1 MINMPIQKLIIVMN
15 MKGNYSEPKIN
26 LEIFKLLIY
35 RYFDIFIVLLS
46 EKNIRIMQ
54 YSSKTF
60 DNLLRKNMKYLIKWI
75 VSILS
80 LALFLTSASLAEKK
94 FVPIMS
100 DDLLSFASYYT
111 TTNNL
116 QIPIPSYENEFNEL
130 VVQCEEDISYF
141 VMSYQY
147 YDAALVTVDNGDV
160 VIDEKIENNV
170 TDDGEP
176 YIKGYIKGHIEGNES
191 IAITGS
197 SYYQNE
203 LRAKKTKTCN
213 SNITSVNTLEVP
225 TFNGNSQGKLVIQC
239 EVDVVYYIMAYDCLR
254 WDTNP
259 SVTTDNGIAVTDEK
273 RHVGEVFYVKG
284 HVERTEGPVTIMGH
298 VYSGGKDLYRWPD
311 WTQTCP

>member
-1 MINMPIQKLIIVMN
+1 
-15 MKGNYSEPKIN
+15 
-26 LEIFKLLIY
+26 
-35 RYFDIFIVLLS
+35 
-46 EKNIRIMQ
+46 
-54 YSSKTF
+54 
-60 DNLLRKNMKYLIKWI
+60 MKYPIKLI

-80 LALFLTSASLAEKK
+80 IVLFLTSTSLAEKK
-94 FVPIMS
+94 IVPIMS

-116 QIPIPSYENEFNEL
+116 QIPIPSYENEYNEL
-130 VVQCEEDISYF
+130 VVQCEDEISYF
-141 VMSYQY
+141 IMSYQY
-147 YDAALVTVDNGDV
+147 YDAASVTEDNGDV
-160 VIDEKIENNV
+160 VIDKNV
-170 TDDGEP
+170 TKDGVT
-176 YIKGYIKGHIEGNES
+176 YIKGHIEGNEP

-197 SYYQNE
+197 VYFE
-203 LRAKKTKTCN
+203 GDIRANTTKTCN

-225 TFNGNSQGKLVIQC
+225 MFNGNSQGKLVIQC

-284 HVERTEGPVTIMGH
+284 HVEKTGGPVTIMGH

-311 WTQTCP
+311 WTKTCP

>member
-1 MINMPIQKLIIVMN
+1 
-15 MKGNYSEPKIN
+15 
-26 LEIFKLLIY
+26 
-35 RYFDIFIVLLS
+35 
-46 EKNIRIMQ
+46 
-54 YSSKTF
+54 
-60 DNLLRKNMKYLIKWI
+60 MKYLIKWI

-116 QIPIPSYENEFNEL
+116 QIPILSYENGFSEL
-130 VVQCEEDISYF
+130 VVQCEDDISYF
-141 VMSYQY
+141 IMSYPEY
-147 YDAALVTVDNGDV
+147 YTASASVTVDNGDV
-160 VIDEKIENNV
+160 VIDENATIS
-170 TDDGEP
+170 DAS
-176 YIKGYIKGHIEGNES
+176 GYDIAYLKGHIEGNES
-191 IAITGS
+191 IAIAGS
-197 SYYQNE
+197 LGDE
-203 LRAKKTKTCN
+203 LDTKITKTCN
-213 SNITSVNTLEVP
+213 SNIASVNNLKVP

-239 EVDVVYYIMAYDCLR
+239 EVDVVYFIMAYDCLR

-284 HVERTEGPVTIMGH
+284 HVEKTGGPVTIMGH

-311 WTQTCP
+311 WTKTCP